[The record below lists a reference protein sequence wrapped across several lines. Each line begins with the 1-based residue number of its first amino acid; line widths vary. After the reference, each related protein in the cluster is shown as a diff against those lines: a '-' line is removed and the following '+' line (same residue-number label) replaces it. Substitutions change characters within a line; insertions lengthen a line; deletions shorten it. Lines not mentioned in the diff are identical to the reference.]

1 MREAIPHLRAAFV
14 LFHLLAV
21 VLMAIPA
28 PAGGMKKSAWKDP
41 TVQSEFAAWTDRF
54 NALGAGITQEEFEAE
69 LWDFAS
75 GFMKV
80 RKGVLKPFQP
90 YYHYAGTWQT
100 WRMFIAP
107 HRYPARL
114 HIDVME
120 HPKGGER
127 AWRTVYVARSTEHDW
142 LKTELD
148 QERMRSA
155 MFRYGW
161 ASYKGTWTQFADW
174 AADRA
179 REDFPDGKTIRLR
192 MWKQRTRTPEEV
204 REDVEP
210 PGKWVN
216 TQLRA
221 LTEGK

>member
-1 MREAIPHLRAAFV
+1 MREWVPHLRAAFV

-21 VLMAIPA
+21 ILMAIPA

-54 NALGAGITQEEFEAE
+54 NALGAGITQEEFETE
-69 LWDFAS
+69 LWDFAL

-80 RKGVLKPFQP
+80 RTTVLKPFQP
-90 YYHYAGTWQT
+90 YYHWAGTWQT

-107 HRYPARL
+107 HRFPARL
-114 HIDVME
+114 HIDVLE
-120 HPKGGER
+120 QPEVGER

-161 ASYKGTWTQFADW
+161 SSYKRAWSEFADW
-174 AADRA
+174 AAVRA
-179 REDFPDGKTIRLR
+179 AADFPDATMIRLR

-204 REDVEP
+204 REAIEP

-216 TQLRA
+216 QELRP
-221 LTEGK
+221 LRGKE